1 MTIND
6 VSNNSSISTT
16 SRWILDRQSPPRR
29 GTGSAASGGSAGL
42 FRNRRQW
49 WKRGQLVVTFKGG
62 PECSYLLQMNGR
74 TWRYAGHD
82 SLHDVMSH
90 FARVAL

>member
-1 MTIND
+1 MTLNAE
-6 VSNNSSISTT
+6 SNISSISTT

-29 GTGSAASGGSAGL
+29 GTGSRPQGVHPGSW
-42 FRNRRQW
+42 RNRRTW
-49 WKRGQLVVTFKGG
+49 WKRGQLIIEFKGG
-62 PECSYLLQMNGR
+62 AECSYLLKMNGL